1 MCTML
6 LKMNN
11 VHFKYPGEP
20 EVLKGVN
27 FNADL
32 GEVVAIVGPTG
43 CGKTTFLLTA
53 AGLLEPCAGEVLF
66 NDKPLKGQLP
76 MVRRE
81 IGLVFQ
87 DPDDQIF
94 NPTVYEEI
102 AFAVKQIFPK
112 HLVEGKV
119 MEVAER
125 FGLKNVLNRSPFR
138 LSVGQR
144 RLVTFASIFAY
155 NPILLL
161 LDEPTANL
169 SSKMVEEI
177 VNLIKEYRVGGK
189 CIILTSHDYNFVAK
203 VADRVYAFS
212 EGKLVGGYDV
222 RRLLNDKAFL
232 EIAEMS
238 ASQDL

>member
-1 MCTML
+1 MCAML
-6 LKMNN
+6 LKMND

-32 GEVVAIVGPTG
+32 GEVVAVVGPTG

-53 AGLLEPCAGEVLF
+53 AGLLEPCAGEVLYRG
-66 NDKPLKGQLP
+66 KPLKGQLP
-76 MVRRE
+76 AARRE

-94 NPTVYEEI
+94 NSTVYEEI
-102 AFAVKQIFPK
+102 AFALKQISPE
-112 HLVEGKV
+112 HDVEGRV

-125 FGLKNVLNRSPFR
+125 FGLKNVLYRSPFR
-138 LSVGQR
+138 LSVGQK

-169 SSKMVEEI
+169 SSRMVEEI
-177 VNLIKEYRVGGK
+177 VNLIIECRGGGR
-189 CIILTSHDYNFVAK
+189 CVILTSHDYNFVSK

-212 EGKLVGGYDV
+212 EGRLVGGYDAGT
-222 RRLLNDKAFL
+222 LLADKAFL
-232 EIAEMS
+232 ETADMS
-238 ASQDL
+238 VPQRL